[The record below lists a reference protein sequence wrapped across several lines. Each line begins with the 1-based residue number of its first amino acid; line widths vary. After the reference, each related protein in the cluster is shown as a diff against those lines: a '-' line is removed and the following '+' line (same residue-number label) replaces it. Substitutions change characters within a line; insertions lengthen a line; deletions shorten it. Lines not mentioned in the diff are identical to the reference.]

1 MNGAECDRIL
11 REECRYR
18 SAREVRKVF
27 SKYFEEVRF
36 VGLDLLANRKGGYAS
51 ALSGLAAR
59 LTKLDPFLRSED
71 LFADWIQARL
81 LCRRPR
87 RA

>member
-1 MNGAECDRIL
+1 MNAAECGRIL

-18 SAREVRKVF
+18 SAYEVRKVF
-27 SKYFEEVRF
+27 SRYFEEVRF
-36 VGLDLLANRKGGYAS
+36 VGLDMLAKRGGGYAS
-51 ALSGLAAR
+51 TLSGLAAR
-59 LTKLDPFLRSED
+59 LTKLDPFLRSEG

-81 LCRRPR
+81 LGHRPR